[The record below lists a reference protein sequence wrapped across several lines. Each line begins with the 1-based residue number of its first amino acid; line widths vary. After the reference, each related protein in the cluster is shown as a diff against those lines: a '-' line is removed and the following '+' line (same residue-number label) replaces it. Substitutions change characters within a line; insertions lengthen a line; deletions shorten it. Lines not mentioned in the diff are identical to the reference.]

1 MRQLQKELLLGAFI
15 VSACIAC
22 ADIGEIVERED
33 QGRAMVADSF
43 AAKSSGTGCQVLT
56 YDAPDMAPIV
66 FSAESMT
73 KEARAKDCCLWLDVH
88 YVDGTATWGTG
99 KAVKNCPQG
108 THGWVRTVGVF
119 RPKKPVK
126 KIDFYTLFRG
136 ANKRGEVKFRNKCL
150 YRREPKHGEET
161 SDLFWDDYPYTG
173 APRPVPGLDNKQ
185 SCIWVADSM
194 EKVTPLT
201 FPSEKSDRS
210 ITLELAAG
218 ERESAQICITAGSLD
233 GWEHGGLELTSFHRK
248 KDGKEFMGEV
258 IWQRV
263 GYIPRRPGGALHSLS
278 PNPYERWIPD
288 PLLPAGL
295 FKVRPGS
302 TQGLWL
308 TAYASPNEEPGFY
321 FGKARVLKNGKEY
334 SSLSISLW
342 VRDFALPHRFG
353 VNMSLSVMDGFTRLQ
368 YPEDFRSKRRQSWD
382 IMLDHRLSPDDIS
395 RFTLPDLDELEYAK
409 SRGMNHFNIL
419 NIVPVPKDPYTPIVY
434 TTTKEVLFSDWFYP
448 SFRDRLVPYVEELRR
463 RGLADMAY
471 IYGFDEQQKEYY
483 PAIEMFWNRLRK
495 DVPGIPLMSTSKAY
509 RDIAANPT
517 NPPPGAFA
525 GDWMCPLVSAWNQ
538 KATDELRRRGKKIWW
553 YTCLTPEE
561 PYSNFAN
568 LEAPFYEGRIL
579 SWATYHV
586 GAEGFLFWT
595 VNYWKKGVVK
605 LDESDTFFP
614 EWKSEIGNKVH
625 GDGILLY
632 PGRNAVL
639 PSIRLANV
647 RDGVEDAEWLKL
659 AEKCAGKEAVDRI
672 CQSAV
677 RSPVDFT
684 RNPLVLRMARNLI
697 GELVLRHN
705 NINSKEIN
713 KGQKE

>member
-1 MRQLQKELLLGAFI
+1 MRLVQKILLASPVVFAYVL
-15 VSACIAC
+15 C
-22 ADIGEIVERED
+22 ADVGDAVEIGNCVGARECD
-33 QGRAMVADSF
+33 DSET
-43 AAKSSGTGCQVLT
+43 KSSGIGCQLLI
-56 YDAPDMAPIV
+56 YDTPDKTPIV
-66 FSAESMT
+66 YCAESMA

-108 THGWVRTVGVF
+108 THGWVKTVGVF
-119 RPKKPVK
+119 RPEKPVK
-126 KIDFYTLFRG
+126 KIEFYTLFRG
-136 ANKRGEVKFRNKCL
+136 VNKRGEVKFRNKCL

-173 APRPVPGLDNKQ
+173 KARIVPGLNNNQ

-201 FPSEKSDRS
+201 FPSGDVSQV
-210 ITLELAAG
+210 ITLELAAN
-218 ERESAQICITAGSLD
+218 ERESAQICITAGRDD
-233 GWEHGGLELTSFHRK
+233 GWTQGNLEISAFRRK
-248 KDGKEFMGEV
+248 KDGKEFSGKV

-263 GYIPRRPGGALHSLS
+263 GYIPRRPGGQLHSLS

-308 TAYASPNEEPGFY
+308 TAYASSNAEPGFY
-321 FGKARVLKNGKEY
+321 FGEARVLREGKIY
-334 SSLSISLW
+334 CSVKISLW

-368 YPEDFRSKRRQSWD
+368 YPEDFRVKRRETWD
-382 IMLDHRLSPDDIS
+382 LMLDHRLSPDDIS

-419 NIVPVPKDPYTPIVY
+419 NIVPVPEDPNTPIVY
-434 TTTKEVLFSDWFYP
+434 TTTREILFSDWFYP
-448 SFRDRLVPYVEELRR
+448 SFRDRLVPYVKELRR
-463 RGLADMAY
+463 RGLVDMAY

-538 KATDELRRRGKKIWW
+538 SATDELRRRGKKIWW
-553 YTCLTPEE
+553 YTCLSPEE
-561 PYSNFAN
+561 PYLNFAN
-568 LEAPFYEGRIL
+568 LESPFYEGRIL
-579 SWATYHV
+579 SWATYGI

-595 VNYWKKGVVK
+595 VNFWKRGVSK
-605 LDESDTFFP
+605 LNETETFFP

-632 PGRNAVL
+632 PGRNAIL
-639 PSIRLANV
+639 PSIRLANI

-659 AEKCAGKEAVDRI
+659 AEACTGNEAVKRV
-672 CQSAV
+672 CQHVV
-677 RSPVDFT
+677 RTPVDFT
-684 RNPLVLRMARNLI
+684 RSPDVLRVARNMI
-697 GELVLRHN
+697 GDLV
-705 NINSKEIN
+705 E
-713 KGQKE
+713 GQKNFNGKKAKKGKKK